1 MRDVAQSQ
9 FRVSWSSHGN
19 EYMQCRRHCQAMVG
33 EHFDPNLRNFPTNVD
48 TVTKCNAK
56 LKAKGLYSNDV
67 CVDDE

>member
-1 MRDVAQSQ
+1 MAMSTCSVEGFVR
-9 FRVSWSSHGN
+9 RWS
-19 EYMQCRRHCQAMVG
+19 A

-56 LKAKGLYSNDV
+56 LKAEGLYSNDV